1 MVGLANMY
9 SDRVTLVK
17 ADGSVSREN
26 LCAVVMKGKIQLHD
40 GTLPIE
46 TGDHLLRKIPNG
58 MVEDYKVTDTTLHSG
73 LGITYYEV
81 DVVKSTTAAQPTQ
94 AAIQHITNVFH
105 GHSSRVN
112 ISSIDNS
119 VNVASS
125 VDIEAIRDFVGQVRA
140 ANGSLP
146 EAQRQQI
153 TELLAKLEATI
164 HSPISEPSKIAD
176 TLRSIK
182 TVAEGAAGNLVA
194 SGIATMAGS
203 FLGG

>member
-1 MVGLANMY
+1 MVGLSRMY

-17 ADGSVSREN
+17 ADGNVSREN
-26 LCAVVMKGKIQLHD
+26 LRAVVMKRKIQLHD
-40 GTLPIE
+40 GTAPIE
-46 TGDHLLRKIPNG
+46 TGDHLLRKLPNG
-58 MVEDYKVTDTTLHSG
+58 MVEDYKVVEATLHSG

-81 DVVKSTTAAQPTQ
+81 DVAKSTTATQPAQ

-112 ISSIDNS
+112 IGSTDNS

-125 VDIEAIRDFVGQVRA
+125 VDIEAVRDFVSQVRA

-153 TELLAKLEATI
+153 TELLATLEATI
-164 HSPISEPSKIAD
+164 RSPKLEPSKIVDA
-176 TLRSIK
+176 LRSIK
-182 TVAEGAAGNLVA
+182 TVAEGAVGNLVA
-194 SGIATMAGS
+194 SGIATMAASILGS
-203 FLGG
+203 